1 MFRQHPYKFLVSIVA
16 SFFVHAAAVFAMLS
30 ALPEISP
37 PEIVRPISV
46 TLVPESSLPG
56 TGIQQDVQTDDM
68 GSQPS
73 STPAV
78 SNSPDEA
85 TSETEEYDTTE
96 NVFEYELE
104 LEAVEHETVEVDTS
118 DRDEVEPLAEVESEQ
133 IVDNSTEA
141 TEEPIPSGGDLEY
154 VYESIE
160 VEVNDL
166 SSWLPDSLS
175 EQISQD
181 HTPPEFLE
189 HTQNFEISSAP
200 TPSAIEPKDISEQSE
215 VHSEVALIE
224 ETPVIE
230 PTVTEQPKLPIVTA
244 SLFIPPAKTIIPRD
258 GTDEESELV
267 TLLYLD
273 SFDEVRDKQ
282 LPAPV
287 VVTEPIQTRRTE
299 IVALIDDFEVRNTFA
314 ELEEQGLKSSDEV
327 PPAVQRDGLDVES
340 ELVARIFPES
350 IKDRSDY
357 QFEERIAVEPVEE
370 AIAQVVD
377 VQQKEWESPE
387 VALIDDFETRIA
399 HSEHEELLSD
409 LKEFVESEPASHITE
424 EVVSRSSPQP
434 SEVATIEAQEPPIT
448 ESIIEPSK
456 KQAVEVAQT
465 SKKET
470 TPVTQEKEVPPVE
483 LASVNKATVP
493 SEDTSAEIIPT
504 KVAAVQSTSDGLG
517 AANESYTAPQF
528 GVAGLS
534 NPAPRY
540 PYMSRAKNE
549 EGRVVLQVFVD
560 TRGNAKSITIHTSS
574 GHRRLDKAAKK
585 AVRKWKFQPARIAG
599 VLTEDDVLVPINFK
613 LTK

>member
-1 MFRQHPYKFLVSIVA
+1 
-16 SFFVHAAAVFAMLS
+16 MLS

-46 TLVPESSLPG
+46 TLVPESNLPG

-78 SNSPDEA
+78 SNSPDET

-96 NVFEYELE
+96 NVSEYEI
-104 LEAVEHETVEVDTS
+104 EHETVEVDTS
-118 DRDEVEPLAEVESEQ
+118 DREEVEPVAEVESEP

-166 SSWLPDSLS
+166 SNGQPDILS

-200 TPSAIEPKDISEQSE
+200 TPSAIEPTDISEQFE
-215 VHSEVALIE
+215 DHSEIALIE
-224 ETPVIE
+224 EMPVIE
-230 PTVTEQPKLPIVTA
+230 PTNTVQPKLPIVTA
-244 SLFIPPAKTIIPRD
+244 SLFIPPAETIIPRD

-327 PPAVQRDGLDVES
+327 PPAVQRDGLDAES
-340 ELVARIFPES
+340 ELAARIFPES
-350 IKDRSDY
+350 IQDRSDN
-357 QFEERIAVEPVEE
+357 QFEERIAVKPVEE

-409 LKEFVESEPASHITE
+409 LKEFVESEPVSQNTE

-434 SEVATIEAQEPPIT
+434 SEVATIETQEPPLT
-448 ESIIEPSK
+448 ESIIEPST

-465 SKKET
+465 AKKET
-470 TPVTQEKEVPPVE
+470 TLVTQEKEEPPVE
-483 LASVNKATVP
+483 LARVSKATVP

-504 KVAAVQSTSDGLG
+504 KIAAVQSTSDSLG

-528 GVAGLS
+528 GIAGLS

-540 PYMSRAKNE
+540 PYMSRANNE

-560 TRGNAKSITIHTSS
+560 TRGNAKSITVHTSS

-599 VLTEDDVLVPINFK
+599 VLTEDDVLVPINFR

>member
-1 MFRQHPYKFLVSIVA
+1 
-16 SFFVHAAAVFAMLS
+16 MLS
-30 ALPEISP
+30 ALPEISS

-46 TLVPESSLPG
+46 TLVPESNLPG

-68 GSQPS
+68 GSQSS

-78 SNSPDEA
+78 SNSPDEE
-85 TSETEEYDTTE
+85 TSEIEEYDTTE
-96 NVFEYELE
+96 NVSEYEIE
-104 LEAVEHETVEVDTS
+104 PEAVEHETVEVDTS
-118 DRDEVEPLAEVESEQ
+118 DREEVEPVAEVQSEQ
-133 IVDNSTEA
+133 IVDSSTEA
-141 TEEPIPSGGDLEY
+141 TEDPKPSGGDLGY

-166 SSWLPDSLS
+166 SNGQPDILS
-175 EQISQD
+175 TRISQD

-189 HTQNFEISSAP
+189 HTQNFEISSAT
-200 TPSAIEPKDISEQSE
+200 TPSVIEPMDISEQFE
-215 VHSEVALIE
+215 NRSEVALIE

-244 SLFIPPAKTIIPRD
+244 ALFIPPAETIIPRD

-273 SFDEVRDKQ
+273 SFDDVHDKQ
-282 LPAPV
+282 LPAPA
-287 VVTEPIQTRRTE
+287 VVTEAIRTLHTE
-299 IVALIDDFEVRNTFA
+299 VVALIDDFEVRNTFA
-314 ELEEQGLKSSDEV
+314 ELEVQELKSSDEV
-327 PPAVQRDGLDVES
+327 PPAVQRDGQDVES

-350 IKDRSDY
+350 IQDRSDN
-357 QFEERIAVEPVEE
+357 QFEERMAVKPVEE

-399 HSEHEELLSD
+399 HSEHEELLSE
-409 LKEFVESEPASHITE
+409 LKEFVESEPLSQNTE
-424 EVVSRSSPQP
+424 EVVSKSSPQP
-434 SEVATIEAQEPPIT
+434 SEVATIEAQEPPTT
-448 ESIIEPSK
+448 ESIIEPST

-470 TPVTQEKEVPPVE
+470 APVTREKEEPPLE
-483 LASVNKATVP
+483 LASVRKATVP
-493 SEDTSAEIIPT
+493 SEDTSAEIVPT
-504 KVAAVQSTSDGLG
+504 KVAAVQSTSDSLG
-517 AANESYTAPQF
+517 AENESYTAPQF
-528 GVAGLS
+528 GIAGLS

-540 PYMSRAKNE
+540 PYMSRANNE

-560 TRGNAKSITIHTSS
+560 TRGNAKSISIHTSS

-599 VLTEDDVLVPINFK
+599 VLTEDDVLVPINFR

>member
-46 TLVPESSLPG
+46 TLVPESNLPG

-85 TSETEEYDTTE
+85 TTETEEYDTTE
-96 NVFEYELE
+96 NVSEYEIE
-104 LEAVEHETVEVDTS
+104 PEADEPETVEVDTS
-118 DRDEVEPLAEVESEQ
+118 DREEVEPVAEVESEQ
-133 IVDNSTEA
+133 IVDDSTEA
-141 TEEPIPSGGDLEY
+141 TEEPIQSGSDLEY
-154 VYESIE
+154 VHESIE

-166 SSWLPDSLS
+166 SNGQPDILS
-175 EQISQD
+175 TQISQD

-189 HTQNFEISSAP
+189 HTQNFEINSAL
-200 TPSAIEPKDISEQSE
+200 TPSVIEPTDISEQFE
-215 VHSEVALIE
+215 DRSEVALIE

-244 SLFIPPAKTIIPRD
+244 SLFIPPTETIIPRD

-273 SFDEVRDKQ
+273 SFDDVRDKQ
-282 LPAPV
+282 LPAPT
-287 VVTEPIQTRRTE
+287 VVTEPIQTLGTE
-299 IVALIDDFEVRNTFA
+299 VVALIDDFEVRNTFA
-314 ELEEQGLKSSDEV
+314 ELEEQELKSSDEV
-327 PPAVQRDGLDVES
+327 PSAVQRDGRDVES

-350 IKDRSDY
+350 IQDRSDNH
-357 QFEERIAVEPVEE
+357 FEERIAVEPVEE

-377 VQQKEWESPE
+377 AQQKEWESSE
-387 VALIDDFETRIA
+387 VALIDDFETRMA
-399 HSEHEELLSD
+399 HSEHEELLPD
-409 LKEFVESEPASHITE
+409 LKEFVDSEPVSQNTE
-424 EVVSRSSPQP
+424 EVVSKSSPQP
-434 SEVATIEAQEPPIT
+434 AEVATIEAQEPPIT
-448 ESIIEPSK
+448 ESIIEPST

-470 TPVTQEKEVPPVE
+470 TPVTQEKEEPPVE
-483 LASVNKATVP
+483 LARVSKATVP
-493 SEDTSAEIIPT
+493 IEDTSAEIIPT
-504 KVAAVQSTSDGLG
+504 KIAAVQSTSDSLG

-540 PYMSRAKNE
+540 PYMSRANNE

-560 TRGNAKSITIHTSS
+560 TRGNAKSITVHTSS

-599 VLTEDDVLVPINFK
+599 VLTEDDVLVPINFR